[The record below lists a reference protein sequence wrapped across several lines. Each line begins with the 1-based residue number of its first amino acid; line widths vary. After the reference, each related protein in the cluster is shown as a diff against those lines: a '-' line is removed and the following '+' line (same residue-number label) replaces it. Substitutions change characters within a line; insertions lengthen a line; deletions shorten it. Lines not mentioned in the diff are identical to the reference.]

1 MALTNKIKI
10 LFIVNITFFIFSSS
24 LLFSQT
30 NIDSLKGLLPKV
42 KGNERIKLL
51 VDIGFSLQSENPK
64 EAIKYLDEAIDLAKE
79 TNQRWSLAD
88 AYFNKGV
95 ALWHLGDI
103 TESDHQYELA
113 IPIYEE
119 LNDSLSLIKVFNSQA
134 INQNLKGNVEQ
145 TFKIFFQSLDYA
157 RKVGDRTTIVNSLVN
172 IGITYDNNGDFNNS
186 LKYYFEAL
194 KLTEENDKAT
204 TALLQ
209 SYIAEIYL
217 TLKDNA
223 KAEEYLKKAVENSL
237 ISNDTKSLIWAYSSL
252 GKLEM
257 EKRNFIQAEKY
268 FKESLSLAEKTDF
281 KLEIIHSLTDLG
293 KYYLTIKRL
302 LEAEEYLKK
311 ALEYAK
317 ELNSL
322 SDLNVIYGTLA
333 NLYSD
338 KKNFKEAYEYHK
350 TYKTL
355 SDSLFALSNN
365 QQITELKTK
374 YELKRIEN
382 ESEQLKHEN
391 ELQRKII
398 LSQRT
403 IALIISLFAIASII
417 FIWVLLRSRNKI
429 LKTKNELFLK
439 HEEVDIQRKEI
450 SQKNDELAN
459 LNATKDKYFSI
470 IAHDLRNPI
479 AAFVNISDLLEQDF
493 DRLTDSEKKG
503 IISQMNASSKNLITL
518 LENLL
523 TWARISNNKI
533 RLYPEELIL
542 TDVIES
548 AITPYLQAAQ
558 NKKINIVTAFSDHF
572 IITSDKFMIQTIVG
586 NLVNNAIK
594 FSNSL
599 SEIVVSL
606 KENKDTY
613 ILSVKDQGIGIEE
626 SQLRN
631 IFLLGETQSGR
642 GTMGESGT
650 GLGLVLVKDLVELLK
665 WKIEV
670 KSKIN
675 SGTEFLITIPINI
688 KY

>member
-302 LEAEEYLKK
+302 MEAEEYLKQ
-311 ALEYAK
+311 ALVYAK

-322 SDLNVIYGTLA
+322 SDLNVIYGALA
-333 NLYSD
+333 NLYFD
-338 KKNFKEAYEYHK
+338 KENFKEAFEYHK
-350 TYKTL
+350 IYKTL

-391 ELQRKII
+391 ELQKKII

-542 TDVIES
+542 SDVIES

>member
-1 MALTNKIKI
+1 LALTNKIKI

-30 NIDSLKGLLPKV
+30 NIDSLKGSLPKV

-64 EAIKYLDEAIDLAKE
+64 EAIKYLDEAIDLAKG
-79 TNQRWSLAD
+79 TNQSWSLAD

-172 IGITYDNNGDFNNS
+172 IGITYDNNGDFNNG

-194 KLTEENDKAT
+194 KLAEENDKAT

-302 LEAEEYLKK
+302 LEAEEYLKQ
-311 ALEYAK
+311 ALVFAK

-322 SDLNVIYGTLA
+322 SDLNVIYGALA
-333 NLYSD
+333 NLYFD
-338 KKNFKEAYEYHK
+338 KKNFKEAFEYHK
-350 TYKTL
+350 IYKTL

-398 LSQRT
+398 VSQRT

-493 DRLTDSEKKG
+493 DRLTDLEKKE
-503 IISQMNASSKNLITL
+503 IIAQMNISSKNLIML

-542 TDVIES
+542 SDVIES

-558 NKKINIVTAFSDHF
+558 NKKINIVTAFSNHF

-606 KENKDTY
+606 KENKDSY

>member
-42 KGNERIKLL
+42 KGHERIKLL

-79 TNQRWSLAD
+79 TNQSWSLAD

-172 IGITYDNNGDFNNS
+172 IGITYDNNGDFNNG

-194 KLTEENDKAT
+194 KLAEENDKAT

-302 LEAEEYLKK
+302 LEAEEYLKQ
-311 ALEYAK
+311 ALVFAK

-322 SDLNVIYGTLA
+322 SDLNVIYGALA
-333 NLYSD
+333 NLYFD
-338 KKNFKEAYEYHK
+338 KKNFKEAFEYHK
-350 TYKTL
+350 IYKTL

-365 QQITELKTK
+365 EQITELKTK

-398 LSQRT
+398 VSQRT

-417 FIWVLLRSRNKI
+417 FIWILLRNRNKI

-493 DRLTDSEKKG
+493 DRLTDLEKKE
-503 IISQMNASSKNLITL
+503 IIAQMNISSKNLIML

-542 TDVIES
+542 SDVIES

-558 NKKINIVTAFSDHF
+558 NKKINIVTAFSNHF

-606 KENKDTY
+606 KENKDSY